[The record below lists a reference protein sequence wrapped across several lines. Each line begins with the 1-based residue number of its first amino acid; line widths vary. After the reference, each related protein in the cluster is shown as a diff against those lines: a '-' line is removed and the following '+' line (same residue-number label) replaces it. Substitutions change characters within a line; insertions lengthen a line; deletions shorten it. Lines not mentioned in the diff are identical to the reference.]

1 MTQLNRKIIF
11 DIETTGLSPQKDR
24 IVEIGAVEVVNL
36 VPTGRSLQFYCNPE
50 RDVPEEVV
58 RIHGLTGEFLRP
70 FPNFAAQVDGLI
82 EFIGDSDLV
91 IHNAEFDLGF
101 LNAELQRCQRPIYP
115 ASRAECTMILARK
128 KFPGSPASLN
138 DLCRRF
144 GIGLEG
150 RTLHGALLDSQLLAA
165 VYLELYGGRQTGLS
179 LSNDSKTGLKNTE
192 SAGTSTNPVKVSRP
206 PRPARQFDASEDELL
221 AHQIAIEKL
230 DKIQS
235 KSNPDSGKT
244 SLWTTVNKGQ

>member
-1 MTQLNRKIIF
+1 MTNPDRKVIF
-11 DIETTGLSPQKDR
+11 DIETTGLSPHNDR
-24 IVEIGAVEVVNL
+24 IVEVGAVEVVNL
-36 VPTGRSLQFYCNPE
+36 VPTGTTLQFYCNPE
-50 RDVPEEVV
+50 RDVPDDVV
-58 RIHGLTGEFLRP
+58 RIHGLTADFLRP

-101 LNAELQRCQRPIYP
+101 LNAELQRCKRPIYP
-115 ASRAECTMILARK
+115 TRRAECTMILARK

-144 GIGLEG
+144 GVSLEG

-179 LSNDSKTGLKNTE
+179 LNSEAKTKVQNPSLNSSE
-192 SAGTSTNPVKVSRP
+192 SSAPIPRQLRQARP
-206 PRPARQFDASEDELL
+206 HEASAEELA
-221 AHQIAIEKL
+221 AHQTAISKL

-235 KSNPDSGKT
+235 KSNPDSGK
-244 SLWTTVNKGQ
+244 SSIWNEIEKNL